1 MALRMKREVARRVFS
16 QEFNESDLS
25 YKKGDDK
32 YSPKYVL
39 TPTGAE
45 VNRLFLVGALTE
57 REDVGVEVEYWRG
70 RVVDPTGVF
79 SIYAGQYQ
87 PEAMHALAGIEPPA
101 FVAVVGKVS
110 TYTLEGGD
118 TRTSIRPEF
127 LSEVEE
133 DVRDRWV
140 LETAVQTLDRLDCIL
155 QRSSECAKHAQE
167 YYHTDVVYYAKMVHD
182 ALSTISVAKPSAKPK
197 REEPP
202 RKEPPRATPE
212 AQEQEKPKGEPEP
225 LVKTLESELEE
236 SDYEEFDLEFDEVD
250 ELDI

>member
-1 MALRMKREVARRVFS
+1 
-16 QEFNESDLS
+16 
-25 YKKGDDK
+25 
-32 YSPKYVL
+32 
-39 TPTGAE
+39 
-45 VNRLFLVGALTE
+45 
-57 REDVGVEVEYWRG
+57 VEYWRG

-110 TYTLEGGD
+110 TYTLEGKD

-182 ALSTISVAKPSAKPK
+182 ALSTISIAKPK

-202 RKEPPRATPE
+202 RKEPPRAAPE
-212 AQEQEKPKGEPEP
+212 AQELEKPKEEPEP
-225 LVKTLESELEE
+225 TVKSLEYELEE
-236 SDYEEFDLEFDEVD
+236 SDYEEFDLEFDEAD